1 MEIINKSER
10 KILIINLIREIKVQM
25 SVMMNPPGS
34 HMEKR
39 IRKRV
44 PYLPFFA
51 YKKIVTLHYPNNSWR
66 CTATVWPKR
75 G

>member
-25 SVMMNPPGS
+25 SVMMKPPGS

-44 PYLPFFA
+44 PDLPFFA
-51 YKKIVTLHYPNNSWR
+51 YKKILILHYPNNSWR
-66 CTATVWPKR
+66 CTAIVWPKR